1 MISYVMVIFFINDAR
16 ELSYKKWIW
25 EISQIYEGNFEK
37 NCGVLPPRMGEHKVS
52 WENFE
57 SMENMDKM
65 ENIKQMN

>member
-1 MISYVMVIFFINDAR
+1 MPENYIM
-16 ELSYKKWIW
+16 KC
-25 EISQIYEGNFEK
+25 IYEIYEVCEGNCKK
-37 NCGVLPPRMGEHKVS
+37 NCGDLPSRVWEHKVS